1 MRYRLAL
8 PASALALV
16 AIASTARAQAPAAPS
31 SASTSAS
38 ASAPAVPWSGKSTG
52 TYDIVVRGTGGDDHA
67 ESATLVI
74 GADSAGALT
83 AKGVKGPHN
92 DEHPMTVEVKGDD
105 LVMKSQTNNGVMT
118 LTFQRHGDQ
127 LVGKWAAGGNG
138 GAITGKLRS

>member
-31 SASTSAS
+31 SASTSAT

-52 TYDIVVRGTGGDDHA
+52 TYDIVVRGTDGDDHT

-83 AKGVKGPHN
+83 AKV
-92 DEHPMTVEVKGDD
+92 V
-105 LVMKSQTNNGVMT
+105 
-118 LTFQRHGDQ
+118 
-127 LVGKWAAGGNG
+127 
-138 GAITGKLRS
+138 

>member
-31 SASTSAS
+31 SASTSAT

-52 TYDIVVRGTGGDDHA
+52 TYDIVVRGTDGDDHT

-83 AKGVKGPHN
+83 AKVVEGPHN

-118 LTFQRHGDQ
+118 ITVQRHGDALTGRWEIGMQ
-127 LVGKWAAGGNG
+127 QGTL
-138 GAITGKLRS
+138 TGKLHS